1 MSRLKLVSAKK
12 MEKLLFHLGFEKVRQ
27 KESHAFYR
35 HSDGRTT
42 TLPHHG
48 NRMLLRPL
56 LREIIREIEVTI
68 EQYDE
73 LLENSV

>member
-1 MSRLKLVSAKK
+1 MLSIVILMA
-12 MEKLLFHLGFEKVRQ
+12 GQ
-27 KESHAFYR
+27 Y
-35 HSDGRTT
+35 D

-48 NRMLLRPL
+48 NRMLSRPL

-68 EQYDE
+68 EQYNE

>member
-1 MSRLKLVSAKK
+1 MPRKWRRFYFIWVLKKYVKREAMLSIVILMA
-12 MEKLLFHLGFEKVRQ
+12 GQ
-27 KESHAFYR
+27 Y
-35 HSDGRTT
+35 D

-48 NRMLLRPL
+48 NRMLSRPL